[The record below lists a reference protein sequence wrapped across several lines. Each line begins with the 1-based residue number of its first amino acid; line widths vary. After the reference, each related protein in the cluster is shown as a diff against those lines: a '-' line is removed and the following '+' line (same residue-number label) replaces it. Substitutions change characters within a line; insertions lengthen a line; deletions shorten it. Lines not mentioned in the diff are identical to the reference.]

1 MNKELQK
8 QASRYIKV
16 VEWSE
21 EDGCFVGQCP
31 ELFSG
36 GCHGADEAKVY
47 KELCSMVEEVLEDM
61 AADGRTAPAP
71 LAAQKSSGKFMFRPG
86 ESLHKALSIRAFRE
100 HKSLNQVCVDAIRA
114 GVS

>member
-1 MNKELQK
+1 MNNELQK
-8 QASRYIKV
+8 QARRYIKV
-16 VEWSE
+16 VEWSDE
-21 EDGCFVGQCP
+21 GGCFVGQCP
-31 ELFSG
+31 ELFAG

-61 AADGRTAPAP
+61 AADGRTPHAP
-71 LAAQKSSGKFMFRPG
+71 LAAQKFSGKFMFRPG
-86 ESLHKALSIRAFRE
+86 ESLHKALAIRAFRE

>member
-1 MNKELQK
+1 MKKELQK

-16 VEWSE
+16 VEWSD

-31 ELFSG
+31 ELFAG

-47 KELCSMVEEVLEDM
+47 KELCSIVEEVLEDM

-71 LAAQKSSGKFMFRPG
+71 LAAQKFSGKFMRWTPFFGQRGRKLSESGGDFVGFRG
-86 ESLHKALSIRAFRE
+86 AFVVG
-100 HKSLNQVCVDAIRA
+100 QC
-114 GVS
+114 